1 MVMDFMEHDLK
12 GLMHVMS
19 NPFTASEVKRLML
32 DLLLA
37 QREGRRAVHRVAV
50 CSQEW
55 QPADVPPEA
64 RYHLMWRAV
73 ARAHARRP
81 NASGAFRLAKDFEY
95 RGHFPCS
102 ASAPPAG
109 VGRA

>member
-1 MVMDFMEHDLK
+1 MYNYHYE
-12 GLMHVMS
+12 
-19 NPFTASEVKRLML
+19 L

-73 ARAHARRP
+73 ARAHAKRP
-81 NASGAFRLAKDFEY
+81 NASGAFRLAKDFGY

-102 ASAPPAG
+102 ASAPPVG
-109 VGRA
+109 VGRALP